1 MTRFLLSKILALLAG
16 ILLVIV
22 AYNHNSNSLYLINGN
37 AYGTSWTISS
47 SEYISDHHKEKIEI
61 IINKIDYVASNYK
74 EDSEI
79 ALINVSNDSYHF
91 ISDDLFQILA
101 IAKEV
106 ENISEGFYN
115 ITLGKVSSNLGF
127 SPNFGKELIHKK
139 DKTFNLNE
147 RDKSLEKLSLNWF
160 DLSSIA
166 KGYAVQKVHEY
177 LLQHNLNNHFIDIGG
192 EIIINGKNKE
202 KPWLVG
208 IQNPLSLQNNAS
220 IVIEKKDIFL
230 AIATSGEYRNFKADV
245 DGNKIS
251 HTINP
256 MSLESIDHNILSVTV
271 AHGISATHAD
281 AYATAFNAMGVDLAM
296 KIANKNNIALMLIV
310 QNNNKLDII
319 YSNKWYD
326 LVI

>member
-1 MTRFLLSKILALLAG
+1 VGRQLISKIIALTAG
-16 ILLVIV
+16 FILLLI
-22 AYNHNSNSLYLINGN
+22 AYNHNQDRLYLINGD
-37 AYGTSWTISS
+37 AYGTTWSIKST
-47 SEYISDHHKEKIEI
+47 EYIGDHHKDNIEKII
-61 IINKIDYVASNYK
+61 SRIDYVASNYK

-79 ALINVSNDSYHF
+79 ALINASNDSYHF
-91 ISDDLFQILA
+91 ISEDLFQILA

-106 ENISEGFYN
+106 EKISEGFYN

-230 AIATSGEYRNFKADV
+230 AIATSGEYRNFMADV

-271 AHGISATHAD
+271 AHDISATHAD